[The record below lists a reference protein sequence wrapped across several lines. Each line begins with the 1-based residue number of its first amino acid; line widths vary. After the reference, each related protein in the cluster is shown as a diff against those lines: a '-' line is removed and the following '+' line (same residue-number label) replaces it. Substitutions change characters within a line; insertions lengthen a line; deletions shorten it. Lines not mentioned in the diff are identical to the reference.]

1 MGQCEDP
8 PPSTEQEGK
17 PEKGEDDVIDR
28 TNDAFSFAVLR
39 RGVGTGHAK
48 NGASSEEERAHGEV
62 IEFPPIITL
71 NGFHGAAKLGRNV
84 GKKGND
90 SGYSVRFQTKQKHP

>member
-1 MGQCEDP
+1 
-8 PPSTEQEGK
+8 
-17 PEKGEDDVIDR
+17 
-28 TNDAFSFAVLR
+28 LR

-62 IEFPPIITL
+62 IDFPPIITL

-84 GKKGND
+84 GKKEVIVVTVLDFKRN
-90 SGYSVRFQTKQKHP
+90 RNTHR